1 MRCYFWSNIH
11 SQQMDL
17 RPAASTLALTTF
29 SWLLPYTKAWL
40 TAHQGLEELQT
51 THHLWPS
58 VHKDVNND
66 EESRCF
72 DNQRKDSEEGTTWTS
87 TTDRQRSNSSSI
99 PVSEAAK
106 IHFSQA
112 IKRGWVWDL
121 SHVNAVHRKVSTWKH
136 MLRLIRKAHK
146 NLHVSNLYWQKASS
160 VRLQDWHLKKGRDVV
175 FLNVTNANWLRE
187 IKCD

>member
-1 MRCYFWSNIH
+1 MRRYFWSSIH
-11 SQQMDL
+11 CQQMDL

-29 SWLLPYTKAWL
+29 NWLLPYTIAWR

-66 EESRCF
+66 EERRCF
-72 DNQRKDSEEGTTWTS
+72 DNQSKDSEEGTTWTS

-106 IHFSQA
+106 IHFNQA
-112 IKRGWVWDL
+112 IRRGWVWDL
-121 SHVNAVHRKVSTWKH
+121 SHVNAVHRKVNKVLS
-136 MLRLIRKAHK
+136 IRV
-146 NLHVSNLYWQKASS
+146 LL
-160 VRLQDWHLKKGRDVV
+160 L
-175 FLNVTNANWLRE
+175 
-187 IKCD
+187 